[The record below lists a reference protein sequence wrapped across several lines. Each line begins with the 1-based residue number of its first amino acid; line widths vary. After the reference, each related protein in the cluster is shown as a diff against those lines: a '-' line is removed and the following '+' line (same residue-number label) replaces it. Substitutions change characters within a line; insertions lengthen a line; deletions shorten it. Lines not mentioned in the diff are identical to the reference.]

1 MDKDLEPHSFKA
13 FPTQTSQT
21 GLENK
26 EPTAVYNGNP
36 YNLDLGVP
44 PELPQALGDMPY
56 DSVLYPSLLQPL
68 GTSSGAAVFV
78 QRTRYPHTYEVGGLP
93 GGQ

>member
-1 MDKDLEPHSFKA
+1 MNRGEVGVRSWGEIMRQFLFCREKKKNAHLGEMNKDLEPHSFKA

-36 YNLDLGVP
+36 HNLDLGVP
-44 PELPQALGDMPY
+44 PELPQA
-56 DSVLYPSLLQPL
+56 
-68 GTSSGAAVFV
+68 F
-78 QRTRYPHTYEVGGLP
+78 GGHAL
-93 GGQ
+93 